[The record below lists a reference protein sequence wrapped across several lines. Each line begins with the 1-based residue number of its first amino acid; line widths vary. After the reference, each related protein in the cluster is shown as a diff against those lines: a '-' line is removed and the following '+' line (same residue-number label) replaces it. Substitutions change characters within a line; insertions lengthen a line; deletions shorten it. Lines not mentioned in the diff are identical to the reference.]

1 MDTTGELPEN
11 QLREDIK
18 RAMDIQTPPPVDPNG
33 QPAGVDSTKSASS
46 WLKEV
51 KAANKELMKFWEAG
65 EKINNRF
72 LDRRESV
79 DEQANRVNL
88 FTTNTQILISTLYA
102 KFPKPLV
109 TREWED
115 QDDPVGRCAANIL
128 ERNLQ
133 VRDRDGFDTA
143 MKHVVQDRLVPGLGQ
158 VWFRY
163 EPTIVTEENPDYQP
177 PQPPPPVPPME
188 SEGLQPGPNMDGG
201 APGQMLAAPGGPPQP
216 GGTPQPPMPGQPPA
230 ADPNNPQFLDKLVNE
245 EVATDYVHWKDFI
258 WSPCRIWEE
267 CRWVGRK
274 VKMTKADVETRF
286 GKTIAES
293 LAYKKGTVGD
303 PQDPIGTSTDNENQ
317 EVRYATVIEIWCKR
331 SRNIYWVSEGFP
343 NCLDVKKDPFNID
356 KFFPCPKPLFAL
368 LGTSST
374 VPRADYLMI
383 QDQYEELDRV
393 NQRITMLERAV
404 KVVGVYDK
412 TNSEIGRIFTEGV
425 DNQMLASDNYSNF
438 SDKGGFKGMMDF
450 VPIQD
455 IVNALLRL
463 REVRSDLIAQIYELT
478 GISDIMRGST
488 KASETLGAQ
497 QLKAQYGSVRL
508 QFLQME
514 VASFVE
520 SALDIKAAIML
531 KMFQPETLVQRSN
544 IAMTADKDFVQPAL
558 QLMKNPMFKY
568 RVLVHADSM
577 AVPEFNAERDARL
590 QYLRAVSEFL
600 QGMAPIV
607 QANPGAAPYLLKMM
621 QWGAAGFRVGRSIE
635 GVLDEAVAAANKAL
649 AQPKPGPSPMEI
661 AGLKKETAEG
671 LLTTAKAV
679 TQGLENQFAT
689 AHPEE
694 VFGHPSPKGPPP
706 SGAPHPPTVQ

>member
-1 MDTTGELPEN
+1 MDNSTELPEN
-11 QLREDIK
+11 QLREDIQ
-18 RAMDIQTPPPVDPNG
+18 RAMQIQTPPPVDTNG
-33 QPAGVDSTKSASS
+33 QPPGVDSTKPAGA

-51 KAANKELMKFWEAG
+51 KAAERELEKFHEAG
-65 EKINNRF
+65 ARINNRF
-72 LDRRESV
+72 LDKREST

-115 QDDPVGRCAANIL
+115 QDDAVGRCAANIL
-128 ERNLQ
+128 ERNLT
-133 VRDRDGFDTA
+133 VRERDSFDVA

-158 VWFRY
+158 LWFRY
-163 EPTIVTEENPDYQP
+163 EPTIVSEENPAY
-177 PQPPPPVPPME
+177 QPPPPPQAMPPV
-188 SEGLQPGPNMDGG
+188 EGAPPPGPSMPG
-201 APGQMLAAPGGPPQP
+201 ATPGQDLQAPQP
-216 GGTPQPPMPGQPPA
+216 VPE
-230 ADPNNPQFLDKLVNE
+230 DPNNPKMLDRLVNE
-245 EVATDYVHWKDFI
+245 EVATDYVHWKDFL
-258 WSPCRIWEE
+258 WSPCRVWEE

-286 GKTIAES
+286 GKTIAEA
-293 LAYKKGTVGD
+293 LQYKKGTVGD
-303 PQDPIGTSTDNENQ
+303 PQDQGGLAAENENQ

-331 SRNIYWVSEGFP
+331 SRNIYWVSAGFP
-343 NCLDVKKDPFNID
+343 NCLDVKKDPFGID
-356 KFFPCPKPLFAL
+356 KFFPCPKPLLAL
-368 LGTSST
+368 VGTSST

-412 TNSEIGRIFTEGV
+412 TNPEIGRIFTEGV

-520 SALDIKAAIML
+520 SALDIKAAIMV
-531 KMFQPETLVQRSN
+531 KMFQPDSLVQRSN
-544 IAMTADKDFVQPAL
+544 IMMTPDKQFVPQAM
-558 QLMKNPMFKY
+558 QLMATPMFKY
-568 RVLVHADSM
+568 RVQVHADSM

-590 QYLRAVSEFL
+590 QYLRAIAEFL
-600 QGMAPIV
+600 TSMAPIV
-607 QANPGAAPYLLKMM
+607 QSNPGAAPYLLKMM
-621 QWGAAGFRVGRSIE
+621 QWGAAGFRVGRGIE
-635 GVLDEAVAAANKAL
+635 GILDEAVAAANKAL
-649 AQPKPGPSPMEI
+649 AEPKQPDPHDQ
-661 AGLKKETAEG
+661 AALKKETAES
-671 LLTTAKAV
+671 LLITAKAV
-679 TQGLENQFAT
+679 TQGLENQFAK
-689 AHPEE
+689 AHPDE
-694 VFGHPSPKGPPP
+694 VFGHPAPSDPK
-706 SGAPHPPTVQ
+706 SSKAPDAPTVQ